1 MIVTD
6 RSDFPR
12 CAVLVPSADKC
23 SLSIINAVMA
33 EQPTSPPPTAPS
45 GATCWICLEEGP
57 DSSGGPLMRNCA
69 CRGDSAGYAHVS
81 CIVKY
86 AQVEMK
92 KAINS
97 DGTYIPYS
105 KANTTWKECPNCKQH
120 YQGQMAVTLSNHYV
134 AHTQTQ
140 DLPEDHKLRL
150 DALFYSAYCHM
161 YQGNQCDAAISLF
174 RRLLQST
181 KRHHPHWIAPSYLGI
196 GMAYEIKKE
205 FSEALPWY
213 ERARNASSSCLVRQT
228 TRDEIDTAY
237 TRVSAFLGIIDA
249 SVPVRN
255 LVDIWRQRIRN
266 APDEYYSFECK
277 IRLAECLGCSGQY
290 IEALAVGKEAIGYF
304 VRVLGPDHVQ
314 TMRAKAMHDRN
325 KARYRDFLATL

>member
-1 MIVTD
+1 
-6 RSDFPR
+6 
-12 CAVLVPSADKC
+12 
-23 SLSIINAVMA
+23 MA
-33 EQPTSPPPTAPS
+33 EQSTSPPPTPS
-45 GATCWICLEEGP
+45 GAACWICLEEGP
-57 DSSGGPLMRNCA
+57 DGSGGPLMRNCA

-92 KAINS
+92 KTVS
-97 DGTYIPYS
+97 SHGTYIPSS
-105 KANTTWKECPNCKQH
+105 KAETKWKKCPNCKQQ

-134 AHTQTQ
+134 THSK
-140 DLPEDHKLRL
+140 DLPEDHEWRM
-150 DALFYSAYCHM
+150 DALHYSAYCHM
-161 YQGNQCDAAISLF
+161 FQGNQYDAAMSLF
-174 RRLLQST
+174 RRLLQYTNS
-181 KRHHPHWIAPSYLGI
+181 HHPHWFAPSCFGI
-196 GMAYEIKKE
+196 GLAYEMKKA

-304 VRVLGPDHVQ
+304 VRVLGPDHEH
-314 TMRAKAMHDRN
+314 TMKAKSMHDRHT
-325 KARYRDFLATL
+325 ARYRDFLATL